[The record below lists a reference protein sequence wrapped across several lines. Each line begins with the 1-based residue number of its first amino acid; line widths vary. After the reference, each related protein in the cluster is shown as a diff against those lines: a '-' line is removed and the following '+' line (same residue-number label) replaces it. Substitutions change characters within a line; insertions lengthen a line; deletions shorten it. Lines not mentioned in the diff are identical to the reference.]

1 MGEPMSPYKN
11 AEEKRQARNSRR
23 RERKLVA
30 EAMEIA
36 GPESALPYL
45 RKRQR
50 RKFAK
55 RIALLG
61 YEIVKRSERR

>member
-1 MGEPMSPYKN
+1 MAHYKN
-11 AEEKRQARNSRR
+11 LEEKRQQRNARR
-23 RERKLVA
+23 RERQAVA
-30 EAMEIA
+30 RAMEVA
-36 GPESALPYL
+36 SPESAMPYM

-61 YEIVKRSERR
+61 YEIVKRAVR